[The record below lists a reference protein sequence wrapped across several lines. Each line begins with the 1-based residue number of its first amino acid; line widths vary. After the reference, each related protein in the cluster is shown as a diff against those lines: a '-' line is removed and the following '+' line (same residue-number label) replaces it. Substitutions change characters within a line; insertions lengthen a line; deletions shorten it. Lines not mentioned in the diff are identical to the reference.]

1 MSLTVCMY
9 LPTTNANTK
18 KFNLELSVES
28 EKQMSNLK
36 LSVEAKRAY
45 VSSLYSFLRDKTE
58 FDETIIDEVI
68 DELDHLLTSDNKDE
82 RSGYIELSNKGLKE
96 NDLTCAVGAAINYE
110 LYFDEDMTLIF
121 GSKLVYQLTTREGD
135 AAVEESNL
143 KRFNVP
149 LGTYSFKYEEDI

>member
-1 MSLTVCMY
+1 
-9 LPTTNANTK
+9 
-18 KFNLELSVES
+18 
-28 EKQMSNLK
+28 MSNLK

-58 FDETIIDEVI
+58 FDETIIDDVI
-68 DELDHLLTSDNKDE
+68 DELDYLLNSENREE
-82 RSGYIELSNKGLKE
+82 RTGYIELTNKGLKD
-96 NDLTCAVGAAINYE
+96 NDLAYAVGAAINYE
-110 LYFDEDMTLIF
+110 LYFDEDLTLIF

-149 LGTYSFKYEEDI
+149 LGVYSFKYETDNYEEM